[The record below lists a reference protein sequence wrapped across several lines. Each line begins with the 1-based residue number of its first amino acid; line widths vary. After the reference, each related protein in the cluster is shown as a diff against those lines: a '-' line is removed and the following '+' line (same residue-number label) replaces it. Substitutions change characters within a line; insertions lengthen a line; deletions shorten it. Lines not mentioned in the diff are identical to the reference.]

1 MNYAI
6 DGKCHN
12 SEPGYYGQECGR
24 PAVWTAESAS
34 GFRSGFCVRCRAT
47 GSEARGMHG
56 WQPYDLARE
65 VLIAVNRNHR
75 SAEGWIDEGAMHSLF
90 ETFAVSPIDRTRI
103 WRELTAAT
111 AFDRADTPQQE
122 G

>member
-1 MNYAI
+1 MSYAI

-12 SEPGYYGQECGR
+12 SEPGWCGQECGR

-75 SAEGWIDEGAMHSLF
+75 SAEGFIDTGAMSKLF
-90 ETFAVSPIDRTRI
+90 ETYAVPVADRTRI
-103 WRELTAAT
+103 WCELTAAT
-111 AFDRADTPQQE
+111 AFNRADVPS
-122 G
+122 